1 MAKNVLGR
9 GLGALIQTRP
19 PGGPAGGGSTLPG
32 AGALAPGAGEVV
44 RKLKLDDIR
53 SSPFQPRRD
62 FKPESLAE
70 LVESIREQG
79 IIQPLIVRKVGSHY
93 ELIAGERRWRAARTL
108 ALTHAPAIVRE
119 ASDQEVLE
127 LALIENLQRADLN
140 VVEEARAYERLA
152 SEFSLRQED
161 IARKVGKSR
170 AAVANAMRLLDLDER
185 VQKWLTD
192 ERLSVGH
199 AKVLLG
205 VKSPEEQHLL
215 AEHVI
220 RQHSTV
226 RAAEKLVQEH
236 NARQG
241 ATQTGPGSR
250 ANAAARALDKQVEM
264 PAALQHLQNR
274 LREHLATYVALRHG
288 DKKGLIEIEYYGND
302 DLQRLLGCI
311 GLESDETIK
320 NP

>member
-1 MAKNVLGR
+1 M
-9 GLGALIQTRP
+9 IQTRP
-19 PGGPAGGGSTLPG
+19 PGSAASGSSGPPGTGAMGPAP
-32 AGALAPGAGEVV
+32 GEVV
-44 RKLKLDDIR
+44 RKIKLDDIR
-53 SSPFQPRRD
+53 SSPFQPRQD
-62 FKPESLAE
+62 FKPESLGE

-79 IIQPLIVRKVGSHY
+79 IIQPLILRKVGTHY
-93 ELIAGERRWRAARTL
+93 ELIAGERRWRAAKTL
-108 ALTHAPAIVRE
+108 SFSHAPAIVRD

-140 VVEEARAYERLA
+140 VVEEARAYARLA

-170 AAVANAMRLLDLDER
+170 AAVANAMRLLDLDAR

-205 VKSPEEQHLL
+205 VKSPDEQHVL
-215 AEHVI
+215 AEHII

-241 ATQTGPGSR
+241 TPQTGPGSR
-250 ANAAARALDKQVEM
+250 TNAAARALERPVEL
-264 PAALQHLQNR
+264 PAVLHHLQNR
-274 LREHLATYVALRHG
+274 LREHFATHVALRHG
-288 DKKGLIEIEYYGND
+288 DKKGLIEIEYYGSD
-302 DLQRLLGCI
+302 DLQRLLMCI
-311 GLESDETIK
+311 GLKSDETLK
-320 NP
+320 NS

>member
-19 PGGPAGGGSTLPG
+19 SGSAAPTG
-32 AGALAPGAGEVV
+32 TGALTPAAGEVV
-44 RKLKLDDIR
+44 RKIKLDDIR
-53 SSPFQPRRD
+53 SSPFQPRQD
-62 FKPESLAE
+62 FKTESLGE

-79 IIQPLIVRKVGSHY
+79 IIQPLIVRKVGAHY
-93 ELIAGERRWRAARTL
+93 ELIAGERRWRAAKTL
-108 ALTHAPAIVRE
+108 ALTHAPVIVRE

-140 VVEEARAYERLA
+140 VVEEARAYQRMA
-152 SEFSLRQED
+152 AEFNLRQED

-170 AAVANAMRLLDLDER
+170 ASVANAMRLLDLDAR
-185 VQKWLTD
+185 VQTWLTD

-205 VKSPEEQHLL
+205 VKSSDDQHLL
-215 AEHVI
+215 AEHII

-241 ATQTGPGSR
+241 STQTGPGSR
-250 ANAAARALDKQVEM
+250 SNAAAKALDRQVEL

-274 LREHLATYVALRHG
+274 LRDHLATFVALRHG

-302 DLQRLLGCI
+302 DLQRLLACI
-311 GLESDETIK
+311 GVKSDETIK